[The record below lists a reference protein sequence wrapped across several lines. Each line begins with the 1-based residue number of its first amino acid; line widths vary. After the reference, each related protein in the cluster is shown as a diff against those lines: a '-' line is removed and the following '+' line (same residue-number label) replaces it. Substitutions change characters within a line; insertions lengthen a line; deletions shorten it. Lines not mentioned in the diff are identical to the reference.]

1 MPIWT
6 EIQKPLLQIRQNGNT
21 KTKILYG
28 DGPLRFQI
36 PRGYSR
42 YGLSQYKSLTVSNLD
57 PKFLEWFREIEQT
70 LYPSDKND
78 FKSCVS
84 DYGLRVKV
92 DDSTLIFDSKSKFVG
107 DEHVEGYLK
116 DLDISCIVD
125 VEGAYLWKGAWGI
138 NCRAHQIKFYT
149 PVPKI
154 PEMDFEESST
164 TTPAPFN
171 GCAFMDP

>member
-1 MPIWT
+1 MPLWS
-6 EIQKPLLQIRQNGNT
+6 EIQRALLQIRPNGNT
-21 KTKILYG
+21 KTKIFYG

-42 YGLSQYKSLTVSNLD
+42 YGLSQYKSLSISNLD
-57 PKFLEWFREIEQT
+57 PKFIEWFQVLEQS
-70 LYPSDKND
+70 LYPKDNNQ

-84 DYGLRVKV
+84 EYGLRVKV
-92 DDSTLIFDSKSKFVG
+92 DDSTLIFDSKSKFVA

-116 DLDISCIVD
+116 DLDISCIID

-138 NCRAHQIKFYT
+138 NCRAHQIKYYD

-154 PEMDFEESST
+154 PIMQVMEPEDNPE
-164 TTPAPFN
+164 PLVLK
-171 GCAFMDP
+171 GCAFI

>member
-21 KTKILYG
+21 KTKIFYG

-125 VEGAYLWKGAWGI
+125 VEGAYLWRGAWGI